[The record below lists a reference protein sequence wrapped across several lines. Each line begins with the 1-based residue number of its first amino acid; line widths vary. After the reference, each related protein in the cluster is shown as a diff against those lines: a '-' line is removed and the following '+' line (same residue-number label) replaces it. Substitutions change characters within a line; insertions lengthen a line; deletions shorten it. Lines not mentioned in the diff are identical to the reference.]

1 MGFQITMLTIIP
13 STRHNKW
20 YQNVHGKQVRSDV
33 INGNLMSESNW
44 SQLTITNI
52 TKHIKLKKKKL
63 SGFMNLR
70 NTSNKKSNN
79 TKQHKKHQL

>member
-1 MGFQITMLTIIP
+1 
-13 STRHNKW
+13 
-20 YQNVHGKQVRSDV
+20 
-33 INGNLMSESNW
+33 MSESNW